1 MSATQD
7 SGDIEAWLSAQSDA
21 FRGLLGLEVL
31 EWRGREMALDQDEAE
46 LPVWRLPKVEVL
58 QLDRL
63 EAIGPGASI
72 CVTTIQNNDHFGL
85 KLQVPWI
92 SDWQSGFDLSIP
104 VDESPFADDPKS
116 IFRDVRLPQLPIGK
130 IEDVSVRLSDEG
142 GDIGAVTLRI
152 GNAVVSMKAAEVY
165 PGSDG
170 SITIVDL
177 DESILVQVDGA
188 HPDDQIAGLHV

>member
-1 MSATQD
+1 MK
-7 SGDIEAWLSAQSDA
+7 AWLDAQSEA

-31 EWRGREMALDQDEAE
+31 EWRGREMALDQDETE
-46 LPVWRLPKVEVL
+46 RPLWRLPNVEVL

-63 EAIGPGASI
+63 EAIGAETSI
-72 CVTTIQNNDHFGL
+72 CVTTIQNDDHFGL
-85 KLQVPWI
+85 KLQAPWLA
-92 SDWQSGFDLSIP
+92 DWQSGFDLSVP
-104 VDESPFADDPKS
+104 VDASPFLDDPKS

-130 IEDVSVRLSDEG
+130 IEDVSVRLSEEG
-142 GDIGAVTLRI
+142 GDIGTVTLLI

-165 PGSDG
+165 PGFDG

-188 HPDDQIAGLHV
+188 HPDDQIAGPHV